1 MRFYHYLI
9 IVSCLFLLSF
19 SGLQNP
25 IHKEWRLVAEEIS
38 YFNFDYTPY
47 TDARSRLDSVQNEKF
62 QFLPDGSFISSEGK
76 GTYVLVK
83 DSIHLRLNGVNR
95 FIRYEIN
102 DSKLIL
108 ESHFKESKYIVRS
121 KLYLE

>member
-9 IVSCLFLLSF
+9 IL
-19 SGLQNP
+19 SGLVFFSFTNESNP
-25 IHKEWRLVAEEIS
+25 IHKEWHLVAEEIS

-47 TDARSRLDSVQNEKF
+47 TDARSRLDSVQNEEF